1 MKLAHLFQL
10 KATVDAP
17 TLIGPTPIGTRQI
30 FAVSGGTF
38 EGERLSGVV
47 LPPGGEWLLD
57 AGDGFGQVDVRLMLR
72 TNDDVPIYMRYSGLM
87 DFNETV
93 QGKLA
98 AGQSTDFGD
107 NPFLTHVRFECA
119 DERYAWL
126 TRVIAV
132 GEGRMH
138 PDCVEY
144 AIYELVNGE

>member
-72 TNDDVPIYMRYSGLM
+72 TNDDAPIYMRYSGLM

-98 AGQSTDFGD
+98 AGQSTEFGD
-107 NPFLTHVRFECA
+107 NPFLTHVRFECD

>member
-1 MKLAHLFQL
+1 MKLAHLFQM
-10 KATVDAP
+10 KASVDAP
-17 TLIGPTPIGTRQI
+17 TLIGPTPVGTRQI
-30 FAVSGGTF
+30 FAVTGGTF

-72 TNDDVPIYMRYSGLM
+72 TNDDAPIYMRYSGLM

-98 AGQSTDFGD
+98 AGQSTEFGD

-144 AIYELVNGE
+144 AIYELVNGD